1 MFALNFPSF
10 KKISIIFF
18 LLIFS
23 VSVEG
28 QIILKKI
35 DYANMV
41 VDFPEEMLVE
51 KGYIMNSIF
60 SINNNGE
67 SNLYNVKISI
77 EGNNSNWFEL
87 QTNKTDRIEINKT
100 KEIMTKI
107 SIPKNILIG
116 NYNFSL
122 NIVSDELVYRKNFV
136 ISVFESRDDILAY
149 QVQGFRSDLNEM
161 EEEAKKIET
170 KNVNLSYAEDIFY
183 QIRSEINLA
192 DDQIRNK
199 MYSQLTETIR
209 DIEKLFIKARFE
221 ISHPPNVTESK
232 DTRSIDIFSKD
243 NTILFLGVGIVL
255 LFVSLIYLVR
265 KTKIENK
272 IRIPN
277 LRIKELIRES
287 KKLKEIED
295 EINKM
300 KESQGIIEEE
310 YKESMISKESYE
322 ELRLKYQERLMELEG
337 ERRKERGY

>member
-1 MFALNFPSF
+1 MFALNFTSF

-35 DYANMV
+35 DYANIV

-77 EGNNSNWFEL
+77 EGNNSDWFEL

-136 ISVFESRDDILAY
+136 IRVFESRDDILVY

-161 EEEAKKIET
+161 EEEAKKIEA

-209 DIEKLFIKARFE
+209 NIEKLFIKVRFE

-243 NTILFLGVGIVL
+243 NMILFLGVGIVML
-255 LFVSLIYLVR
+255 LASLIYLVR

-272 IRIPN
+272 VRIPN

-322 ELRLKYQERLMELEG
+322 ELRLKYQERLMELES